1 MKTKSIYIHPNE
13 QRSGCHLISMG
24 MMGFL
29 KRRIKKVA
37 FFKPIISQPFEK
49 DNDINAVLQYF
60 KLEQTANSAFGIM
73 LEDARHYLLYGHVD
87 ELLGAVVEKYK
98 MLEDEYEFILCHGL
112 RQNIFENLGFD
123 LNVTIANSLAAA
135 IIPVLKGKDKSKE
148 DIFNDIKIFD
158 KTLRN
163 SDCSVFSLFVN
174 RVAPEMLDYLQAA
187 VAEWDFPIF
196 LLPESP
202 GLDTLTMADIARQ
215 LNAVLLLGDESQLDR
230 TVKQS
235 KVAAMTLKN
244 YVTYLRE
251 GDLVIVPG
259 DRDDILLGTL
269 LANVSKN
276 FPSLAGMLL
285 TGGMTPAPAVM
296 KLVNGLGVPLLPLL
310 GTDVDTEK
318 AVMLV
323 RDVKPGITLEGERKI
338 SLAMGLF
345 NDHVDFP
352 AMEKRIAAST
362 TEYLTP
368 VMFEHVLYEKA
379 KKYCKNILLPEGS
392 DERILRAAEI
402 SLRRGIAR
410 ITLLGNPEDIK
421 AKCAMWG
428 IDLSNATIV
437 DPRNSPYREEFVE
450 KFYQRRKHKGIIR
463 EIVREMMTRAPY
475 FATMLLCCGYV
486 DGIVGGATYTTRET
500 VKPAL
505 EIVKARPG
513 VKLVSSIF
521 FMLLRNRVL
530 VFGDC
535 AVNPNPNEEEL
546 AQIAISSAD
555 TAKAFGLESR
565 VAMLS
570 YSSGSS
576 GVGKE
581 VEKVKTATN
590 IVRSLRPDIKVEGP
604 IQYDAAIDPAVARI
618 KMPSSEVAGKATV
631 FIFPELNTG
640 NNTYKAVQR
649 ATKSLAIGPIL
660 QGLKKPVND
669 LSRGCSVGDVVY
681 TIAITSIQA
690 GKNI

>member
-1 MKTKSIYIHPNE
+1 
-13 QRSGCHLISMG
+13 
-24 MMGFL
+24 
-29 KRRIKKVA
+29 
-37 FFKPIISQPFEK
+37 
-49 DNDINAVLQYF
+49 
-60 KLEQTANSAFGIM
+60 
-73 LEDARHYLLYGHVD
+73 
-87 ELLGAVVEKYK
+87 
-98 MLEDEYEFILCHGL
+98 
-112 RQNIFENLGFD
+112 
-123 LNVTIANSLAAA
+123 
-135 IIPVLKGKDKSKE
+135 
-148 DIFNDIKIFD
+148 
-158 KTLRN
+158 
-163 SDCSVFSLFVN
+163 
-174 RVAPEMLDYLQAA
+174 
-187 VAEWDFPIF
+187 
-196 LLPESP
+196 
-202 GLDTLTMADIARQ
+202 LTMADIARQ
-215 LNAVLLLGDESQLDR
+215 LNAVLLLGDKSQLDR

-259 DRDDILLGTL
+259 DRDDIFLGTM

-345 NDHVDFP
+345 NDHVDFS

-535 AVNPNPNEEEL
+535 AVNPNPNKEEL